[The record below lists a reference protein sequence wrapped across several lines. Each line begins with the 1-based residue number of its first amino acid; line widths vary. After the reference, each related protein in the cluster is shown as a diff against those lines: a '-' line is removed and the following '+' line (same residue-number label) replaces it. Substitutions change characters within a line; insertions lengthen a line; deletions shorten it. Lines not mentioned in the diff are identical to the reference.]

1 MRPFASQIQKAQQ
14 SEKDEAAAR
23 LAENVRAATFTQL
36 SAAIAADMKT
46 LQNRAPTKEVEVA
59 EQARD
64 LKYVR
69 ERQLWLGLTEQ
80 KKSQVIKLVMIED

>member
-1 MRPFASQIQKAQQ
+1 MRPFAVQIQKAQQ
-14 SEKDEAAAR
+14 SEKDEEAAR

-36 SAAIAADMKT
+36 SSAITADMAT
-46 LQNRAPTKEVEVA
+46 LQSRAPTKEAASA

-69 ERQLWLGLTEQ
+69 ERQMWLALGRLSRRTF
-80 KKSQVIKLVMIED
+80 KPVLN